1 MALRG
6 AASAGALLLAALA
19 PLHGQSR
26 FRAGFGAGAG
36 LAEPLMDTRSS
47 YSAGPGARSELT
59 FGLAGAPW
67 SLRLETWYIR
77 LHGAGPPALDF
88 PALDL
93 LAFTVSG
100 VRRIGAAG
108 RPLSAYLFAGG
119 GAINFQDA
127 LPFASWRTA
136 LGLQA
141 GTGVE
146 IGRSRLRGF
155 IEAHMLHVTTD
166 PATDL
171 AAFSGGARWG
181 L

>member
-1 MALRG
+1 VRHTTG
-6 AASAGALLLAALA
+6 AALLLLAALT

-36 LAEPLMDTRSS
+36 LAEPLTDTRSS
-47 YSAGPGARSELT
+47 YSTGPGAKGELT
-59 FGLAGAPW
+59 FGLAGGPW

-88 PALDL
+88 PALEI

-119 GAINFQDA
+119 GAVNLEDA

-141 GTGVE
+141 GAGVE

-155 IEAHMLHVTTD
+155 IEARLLHV
-166 PATDL
+166 ATDTGTDV

>member
-1 MALRG
+1 MRRTTG
-6 AASAGALLLAALA
+6 AALLVLAALA
-19 PLHGQSR
+19 PLQGQSR

-36 LAEPLMDTRSS
+36 LGEPLMDTRSS
-47 YSAGPGARSELT
+47 YTTGPGAKGELT
-59 FGLAGAPW
+59 FGLAGSPW

-77 LHGAGPPALDF
+77 LHGAGPPELTV
-88 PALDL
+88 PALDI

-100 VRRIGAAG
+100 VRRVGGAG

-119 GAINFQDA
+119 GPVNLEDA

-141 GTGVE
+141 GAGLE

-155 IEAHMLHVTTD
+155 MEARMLHVTPD
-166 PATDL
+166 PATDF
-171 AAFSGGARWG
+171 AALTGGARWG